1 MCCCFCRHC
10 AGSGEPVLTRWEV
23 EFYSYIAS
31 QHRKSTQPKT
41 DPSDAEETKSSN
53 GTMSDA
59 TAESS
64 GPEDSNRKASGAGVD
79 DKSRKGSA
87 GLVVTVQSGRSK
99 SFRSSRRSEASSV
112 GTASAANG
120 DGVST
125 GVHGTVHAHTA
136 ATGGDS
142 SGDEGTV
149 GFDASSDGYE
159 DVSEPSDMSQ
169 RSASR
174 QHSAT
179 SRVSSNH
186 TGHTGTHPHSAS
198 SRRSSSVRV
207 GQSADGESDGDV
219 VYSLESSRDEVE
231 RLSRQPSV
239 HVGGALDSNLVQSE
253 IQEAENGS
261 GSEGSEDESGDSGD
275 EESVDFSLPSDLS
288 T

>member
-1 MCCCFCRHC
+1 
-10 AGSGEPVLTRWEV
+10 VLTRWEV

-31 QHRKSTQPKT
+31 QHRKASQPKT
-41 DPSDAEETKSSN
+41 DPADAGETKSSN

-64 GPEDSNRKASGAGVD
+64 GPEDCNRKASGAGAE

-99 SFRSSRRSEASSV
+99 SFRSSRRSDASSV
-112 GTASAANG
+112 RTASSANG
-120 DGVST
+120 DGIGT

-136 ATGGDS
+136 TAGGDS
-142 SGDEGTV
+142 SGDDGSV

-159 DVSEPSDMSQ
+159 DMSEPSDMSQ

-198 SRRSSSVRV
+198 SRCSSSVWA

-219 VYSLESSRDEVE
+219 VYSLESSRDEGE
-231 RLSRQPSV
+231 RLAGQPSV
-239 HVGGALDSNLVQSE
+239 PVGGVVDPNLVQSE
-253 IQEAENGS
+253 LQLAEGDS
-261 GSEGSEDESGDSGD
+261 GSEGSGEGSGDSGD